1 MKVADTS
8 LWIVGM
14 ISVLAGCSGHEP
26 AEPRN
31 AGNPVSVHT
40 ETVRLEQVPVTVS
53 AVGTTEP
60 YARATP
66 GTRLMGQVVQ
76 VDVSEGQRVTEGT
89 ILGRIENR
97 DLDAQRQQAQSA
109 LEEAQ
114 AVLSNAETNVQRMRN
129 LHEERAVPKQ
139 RLDEAETQFRRAQAN
154 VTAAQGA
161 LEEVEANIGYSV
173 IRSPLD
179 GVVVRKFV
187 QPGDMAS
194 PGAPLFTVE
203 QQDPMKV
210 VVEVG
215 ERDLPHIQV
224 EAPVQVDVEAL
235 GSSAP
240 HGWTGRVEALV
251 PSADPMSRTFQV
263 KVVLDNPEGL
273 INSGMFARVGFQKG
287 ERPGILV
294 PQSAT
299 VRRGQLEG
307 VYVVQGDQARLRWV
321 RLGKTFG
328 TRREVISGL
337 EPGERIIV
345 SDIESLQDGT
355 PVEVGADG

>member
-1 MKVADTS
+1 MRVFDTS
-8 LWIVGM
+8 LRIIGIVSM
-14 ISVLAGCSGHEP
+14 LAGCSGHET
-26 AEPRN
+26 AEPRH
-31 AGNPVSVHT
+31 AGEAVAVHT
-40 ETVRLEQVPVTVS
+40 ETVRLEEVPVTVS
-53 AVGTTEP
+53 AVGTTEA

-66 GTRLMGQVVQ
+66 GTRLMGRVVQ
-76 VDVSEGQRVTEGT
+76 VGVMEGQRVQEGT
-89 ILGRIENR
+89 VLGRIENR

-114 AVLSNAETNVQRMRN
+114 AVLANTETNVQRMRN

-139 RLDEAETQFRRAQAN
+139 RLDEAETQYRRAQAG
-154 VTAAQGA
+154 VAAAQGA
-161 LEEVEANIGYSV
+161 LQEVEANLGYSV

-187 QPGDMAS
+187 QVGDMAS

-215 ERDLPHIQV
+215 ERDLQHIQV

-235 GSSAP
+235 DQAAP
-240 HGWTGRVEALV
+240 SGWLGRVEAIV

-263 KVVLDNPEGL
+263 KVLLDNPDGV

-294 PQSAT
+294 PQAAT
-299 VRRGQLEG
+299 LRRGQLEG
-307 VYVVQGDQARLRWV
+307 VYVVQDGQARLRWV

-328 TRREVISGL
+328 PRREVISGL
-337 EPGERIIV
+337 EPGEIIV
-345 SDIESLQDGT
+345 VAGLDDLRDGV

>member
-1 MKVADTS
+1 MKVVDTS
-8 LWIVGM
+8 LRIVG
-14 ISVLAGCSGHEP
+14 IFSVLAGCSGHDS
-26 AEPRN
+26 AEPRH
-31 AGNPVSVHT
+31 AGDPVGVRT
-40 ETVRLEQVPVTVS
+40 EMVRLEQVPVTVS

-66 GTRLMGQVVQ
+66 GTRLLGQVMQ
-76 VDVSEGQRVTEGT
+76 VDVSEGQRVSEGA

-114 AVLSNAETNVQRMRN
+114 AVLHNTETNLQRMRN

-139 RLDEAETQFRRAQAN
+139 RLDEAETQHRRAQAN
-154 VTAAQGA
+154 VAAAQGA
-161 LEEVEANIGYSV
+161 LQEVEANLGYSV

-187 QPGDMAS
+187 QAGDMAS

-210 VVEVG
+210 VVEVS
-215 ERDLPHIQV
+215 ESDLPHIQV

-235 GSSAP
+235 DQAMPS
-240 HGWTGRVEALV
+240 GWTGRIEALV
-251 PSADPMSRTFQV
+251 PSANPMSRTFQV
-263 KVVLDNPEGL
+263 KVLLDNPDGV

-287 ERPGILV
+287 ERPGILI

-299 VRRGQLEG
+299 LRSGQLEG
-307 VYVVQGDQARLRWV
+307 VYVVQEDRARLRWV
-321 RLGKTFG
+321 RLGKAFG
-328 TRREVISGL
+328 PRREVISGL
-337 EPGERIIV
+337 EPGESIV
-345 SDIESLQDGT
+345 VSGFDDLRDGV
-355 PVEVGADG
+355 PVEVGTDG

>member
-1 MKVADTS
+1 MKVVDTS
-8 LWIVGM
+8 LRSIAIVSM
-14 ISVLAGCSGHEP
+14 LAGCSGHEEV
-26 AEPRN
+26 EPRH
-31 AGNPVSVHT
+31 AGEPVAVRT
-40 ETVRLEQVPVTVS
+40 EAVRLEQVPVTVS

-66 GTRLMGQVVQ
+66 GTRLLGRVVQ
-76 VDVSEGQRVTEGT
+76 VEVSEGQRVEEGT
-89 ILGRIENR
+89 VLGRIENR

-109 LEEAQ
+109 LEETQ
-114 AVLSNAETNVQRMRN
+114 AVLANAENNVRRMRN

-139 RLDEAETQFRRAQAN
+139 RLDEAETQYRRAQAG
-154 VTAAQGA
+154 VAAAQGA
-161 LEEVEANIGYSV
+161 LQEVEANLGYSV
-173 IRSPLD
+173 IRSPLH

-187 QPGDMAS
+187 QAGDMAS

-224 EAPVQVDVEAL
+224 EAPVQVEVEAL
-235 GSSAP
+235 GQAVPS
-240 HGWTGRVEALV
+240 GWTGRVEAIV

-263 KVVLDNPEGL
+263 KVLLDNPDGV
-273 INSGMFARVGFQKG
+273 ISSGMFARVGFQKG

-294 PQSAT
+294 PQAAT

-307 VYVVQGDQARLRWV
+307 VYVVQEDHARLRWV
-321 RLGKTFG
+321 RLGKAFG

-337 EPGERIIV
+337 EPGDRVVV
-345 SDIESLQDGT
+345 SGLESLQDGV
-355 PVEVGADG
+355 PVEVGTDG